1 MIVKDIIMAF
11 IGTIAFSI
19 LFDVPKKHYVL
30 CGLVGA
36 FGWGSFKLLQYF
48 GISLFASTVVASAV
62 ITFTSMMLSMKK
74 KTPTIVFL
82 TSGILCL
89 VPGAY
94 IYYASYNIFMENKEL
109 VFYYLEE
116 TAKIALAISFGII
129 VVYSFSNKIFSLNN
143 KKNSNNIIEKQD
155 KEKYLDLN
163 TEKETK

>member
-11 IGTIAFSI
+11 IGTISFSI
-19 LFDVPKKHYVL
+19 LFDVPKKHYKL

-36 FGWGSFKLLQYF
+36 FGWGSFKLLQYI
-48 GISLFASTVVASAV
+48 GINVFAATVVASAV
-62 ITFTSMMLSMKK
+62 ITFTSMILSMKK

-94 IYYASYNIFMENKEL
+94 IYYASYNIFMEDKEQ

-116 TAKIALAISFGII
+116 TIKIALAISFGII
-129 VVYSFSNKIFSLNN
+129 LIYSFSGKIFSLNN
-143 KKNSNNIIEKQD
+143 KKNSNNIKEKQD
-155 KEKYLDLN
+155 
-163 TEKETK
+163 TK